1 MLDYYWSRS
10 TSDQRKNSLK
20 NRTKNRRSACLAASP
35 SNRLTGT
42 SLIAIKHQGSRSC
55 QGSRSHQGGRSHQAG
70 RSCQGGRNCQGSRS
84 CQGSLSDQRSWKNSR
99 SVSPHLHRSWE
110 DHQSL
115 SPNCSGSRKDC
126 LCLSTQDHR
135 SLESHRKSSWGGED
149 RTLPHLGPS
158 WDGDLPAVN
167 NLGASRDVVLA
178 ISILSANLNVFSTIG
193 IRSAS
198 LIRQADNQPAP
209 RGTTIPITEQLL
221 RTSSATRVKQ

>member
-20 NRTKNRRSACLAASP
+20 NRTKNRRIACLAASP
-35 SNRLTGT
+35 SDRLTGT
-42 SLIAIKHQGSRSC
+42 SLIAIKH
-55 QGSRSHQGGRSHQAG
+55 
-70 RSCQGGRNCQGSRS
+70 QGSRS

-126 LCLSTQDHR
+126 LCLSTQDHW

-209 RGTTIPITEQLL
+209 RGTTIAITEQLL